1 MDPENKKSDAEE
13 ILSEFQ
19 KTHGDEPAEEPH
31 VEAEPQAEAEPQVEA
46 EPQAEAEPQVEKES
60 KPTHETRNT
69 IFIGTKPIMSY
80 VTATL
85 AQLASLP
92 IVTITG
98 RGKRITQA
106 IDVSQ
111 TIVKRMNEVGY
122 EIGNIRISSDSLVS
136 KDGKK
141 RNVSKIEIDLKNS
154 SSN

>member
-1 MDPENKKSDAEE
+1 MSSENDKSDAEE

-19 KTHGDEPAEEPH
+19 KTHGIEPQPEQEPETKREQHEPH
-31 VEAEPQAEAEPQVEA
+31 
-46 EPQAEAEPQVEKES
+46 
-60 KPTHETRNT
+60 NM

-85 AQLASLP
+85 TQLGSLP
-92 IVTITG
+92 VITLVA

-111 TIVKRMNEVGY
+111 MIMKRMNEVGY
-122 EIGNIRISSDSLVS
+122 EISDIRISSDSLVS
-136 KDGKK
+136 KDGQK
-141 RNVSKIEIDLKNS
+141 RNVSKIEIDIKNP

>member
-19 KTHGDEPAEEPH
+19 KTHGDEP
-31 VEAEPQAEAEPQVEA
+31 VEEPQAEAEPQVEA
-46 EPQAEAEPQVEKES
+46 EPQAEKES
-60 KPTHETRNT
+60 KPTHETHNT
-69 IFIGTKPIMSY
+69 IFIGIKPIMSY

-92 IVTITG
+92 IVTIAG

-111 TIVKRMNEVGY
+111 MIVKRMNEVGY
-122 EIGNIRISSDSLVS
+122 EIGDVRISSDSLVS

-141 RNVSKIEIDLKNS
+141 RNVSKIEIDLKKS
-154 SSN
+154 SDNKTELA

>member
-1 MDPENKKSDAEE
+1 MSSENDRSDAEE

-19 KTHGDEPAEEPH
+19 KTHGIEPQLEQEPQPEQEPETKREQREPH
-31 VEAEPQAEAEPQVEA
+31 
-46 EPQAEAEPQVEKES
+46 
-60 KPTHETRNT
+60 NM

-85 AQLASLP
+85 TQLASLP
-92 IVTITG
+92 VITLVA

-111 TIVKRMNEVGY
+111 MIMKRMNEVGY
-122 EIGNIRISSDSLVS
+122 EIGDIRISSDSLVS
-136 KDGKK
+136 KDGQK
-141 RNVSKIEIDLKNS
+141 RNVSKIEIDIKNP

>member
-1 MDPENKKSDAEE
+1 MSSENDKSDAEE

-19 KTHGDEPAEEPH
+19 KTHGI
-31 VEAEPQAEAEPQVEA
+31 EPQPEQKPQPETKVE
-46 EPQAEAEPQVEKES
+46 Q
-60 KPTHETRNT
+60 HETHNM

-85 AQLASLP
+85 TQLGSLP
-92 IVTITG
+92 VITLVA

-111 TIVKRMNEVGY
+111 MIMKRMNEVGY
-122 EIGNIRISSDSLVS
+122 EISDIRISSDSLVS
-136 KDGKK
+136 KDGQK
-141 RNVSKIEIDLKNS
+141 RNVSKIEIDIKNP

>member
-1 MDPENKKSDAEE
+1 MDSENKKSDAEE

-19 KTHGDEPAEEPH
+19 KTHVDEPAEEP
-31 VEAEPQAEAEPQVEA
+31 QA
-46 EPQAEAEPQVEKES
+46 EKES
-60 KPTHETRNT
+60 KPTHETHNT
-69 IFIGTKPIMSY
+69 IFIGIKPIMSY

-85 AQLASLP
+85 TQLASLP
-92 IVTITG
+92 IVTIAG

-111 TIVKRMNEVGY
+111 MIVKRMNEVGY
-122 EIGNIRISSDSLVS
+122 EIGDVRISSDSLVS

>member
-19 KTHGDEPAEEPH
+19 KTHGDEP
-31 VEAEPQAEAEPQVEA
+31 VEEPQVEA
-46 EPQAEAEPQVEKES
+46 EPQVGKES
-60 KPTHETRNT
+60 EPAHQTHNM

-85 AQLASLP
+85 TQLASLQ
-92 IVTITG
+92 IVTIAG

-111 TIVKRMNEVGY
+111 MIVKRMNEVGY
-122 EIGNIRISSDSLVS
+122 EIGDVRISSDSLVS

-154 SSN
+154 SGN

>member
-1 MDPENKKSDAEE
+1 MVKLLLLQHVLLFALHSALLFPR
-13 ILSEFQ
+13 ILLRE
-19 KTHGDEPAEEPH
+19 
-31 VEAEPQAEAEPQVEA
+31 
-46 EPQAEAEPQVEKES
+46 
-60 KPTHETRNT
+60 PTHETHNT
-69 IFIGTKPIMSY
+69 IFIGIKPIMSY

-85 AQLASLP
+85 TQLASLP

-111 TIVKRMNEVGY
+111 MIVKRMNEVGY
-122 EIGNIRISSDSLVS
+122 EIGDVRISSDSLVS
-136 KDGKK
+136 RDGKK

>member
-1 MDPENKKSDAEE
+1 MDSENQKSDAEE

-19 KTHGDEPAEEPH
+19 KTHGDEPAEEPQA
-31 VEAEPQAEAEPQVEA
+31 EAEPQAE
-46 EPQAEAEPQVEKES
+46 KES
-60 KPTHETRNT
+60 KPPYETHNT

-92 IVTITG
+92 IVTIAG

-111 TIVKRMNEVGY
+111 MIVKRMNEVGY
-122 EIGNIRISSDSLVS
+122 EIGDVRISSDSLVS

-141 RNVSKIEIDLKNS
+141 RNVSKIEIDLKNTS
-154 SSN
+154 SS

>member
-31 VEAEPQAEAEPQVEA
+31 VEA

-122 EIGNIRISSDSLVS
+122 EIGDVRISSDSLVS

-154 SSN
+154 SGN